1 MKLHFSK
8 YGEGKPMLIFHGLFG
23 TGDNWTT
30 HAKKWAEQGFCVYT
44 IDQRNHGRSFHS
56 DEMNYKLMCE
66 DAIDFIASE
75 NLRDVILLGHSMGGK
90 TVMHVAQEIE
100 FLIEKLIVVDMGVK
114 HYPRHHDAVFEAL
127 RSVPLDEIESRGE
140 AEDIFAKSS
149 VDKATQLFLLK
160 NLYWKEPGKLDW
172 RFNLN
177 ALEKHIEEILAE
189 VPLQTAV
196 QVPTLFIKG
205 ELSNYILNE
214 DLPQLEAYF
223 PKVKLTEVKN
233 SGHWPHAE
241 SPDLFFQQVLDFS
254 LNG

>member
-1 MKLHFSK
+1 MQLHFNK

-30 HAKKWAEQGFCVYT
+30 HAKKWAEHGFCVYT
-44 IDQRNHGRSFHS
+44 IDQRNHGRSPHS
-56 DEMNYKLMCE
+56 EEMNYALMRD
-66 DAIDFIASE
+66 DAIDLIASE

-90 TVMHVAQEIE
+90 TVMNVVQEIE

-114 HYPRHHDAVFEAL
+114 QYPRHHDAVFQAL
-127 RSVPLDEIESRGE
+127 RSVPIHQIQSRAE
-140 AEDIFAKSS
+140 AEEIFSKTT

-172 RFNLN
+172 RFNLD
-177 ALEKHIEEILAE
+177 ALETHIDEILME
-189 VPLQTAV
+189 VPLNNAV

-214 DLPQLEAYF
+214 DLPQIEQYF
-223 PKVKLTEVKN
+223 PKAKITEVKN

-241 SPDLFFQQVLDFS
+241 SPDFFFQEVLDFS

>member
-1 MKLHFSK
+1 MQLYFNK

-30 HAKKWAEQGFCVYT
+30 HAKKWAEHGFCVYT
-44 IDQRNHGRSFHS
+44 IDQRNHGRSPHS
-56 DEMNYKLMCE
+56 EEMNYALMRD
-66 DAIDFIASE
+66 DAIDLIASE
-75 NLRDVILLGHSMGGK
+75 NLRDVILMGHSMGGK
-90 TVMHVAQEIE
+90 TVMNVAQEIE

-114 HYPRHHDAVFEAL
+114 RYPRHHDTVFQAL
-127 RSVPLDEIESRGE
+127 RSVPIDQIQSRAE
-140 AEDIFAKSS
+140 AEEIFAQTT

-177 ALEKHIEEILAE
+177 ALENHIDEILAE
-189 VPLQTAV
+189 VPLNNAV

-214 DLPQLEAYF
+214 DQPHIEQYF
-223 PKVKLTEVKN
+223 PKAKITEVKN

-241 SPDLFFQQVLDFS
+241 SPDFFFQEVLDFS

>member
-1 MKLHFSK
+1 MKLHFNK

-30 HAKKWAEQGFCVYT
+30 HAKKWAEHGFCVYT
-44 IDQRNHGRSFHS
+44 IDQRNHGRSSHS
-56 DEMNYKLMCE
+56 DEMNYQLMRD
-66 DAIDFIASE
+66 DAIDLIAEE
-75 NLRDVILLGHSMGGK
+75 NLRDIILLGHSMGGK
-90 TVMHVAQEIE
+90 TVMHVVQELE

-114 HYPRHHDAVFEAL
+114 RYPRHHDAVFQAL
-127 RSVPLDEIESRGE
+127 RSVPVDEIQSRAE
-140 AEDIFAKSS
+140 AEELFAKTT

-177 ALEKHIEEILAE
+177 ALENHIEEILAE
-189 VPLQTAV
+189 VPLNNVVQT
-196 QVPTLFIKG
+196 PTLFIKG
-205 ELSNYILNE
+205 ELSNYILTE
-214 DLPQLEAYF
+214 DKPQLERLFAN
-223 PKVKLTEVKN
+223 VQLTEVKN

-241 SPDLFFQQVLDFS
+241 SPDFFFQEVLNFS

>member
-1 MKLHFSK
+1 MQLHFNK
-8 YGEGKPMLIFHGLFG
+8 YGEGKPLLIFHGLFG

-30 HAKKWAEQGFCVYT
+30 HAKKWAEHGFCVYT
-44 IDQRNHGRSFHS
+44 IDQRNHGRSPHS
-56 DEMNYKLMCE
+56 EEMNYALMRD
-66 DAIDFIASE
+66 DAIDLIALE
-75 NLRDVILLGHSMGGK
+75 NLRDVILMGHSMGGK
-90 TVMHVAQEIE
+90 TVMNVAQEIE

-114 HYPRHHDAVFEAL
+114 RYPRHHDTVFQAL
-127 RSVPLDEIESRGE
+127 RSVPINQIQSRAE
-140 AEDIFAKSS
+140 AEEILAQTT

-172 RFNLN
+172 RFNLD
-177 ALEKHIEEILAE
+177 ALENHIDEILAE
-189 VPLQTAV
+189 VPLNSAV

-214 DLPQLEAYF
+214 DQQQIEQYF
-223 PKVKLTEVKN
+223 PKAKITEVKN

-241 SPDLFFQQVLDFS
+241 SPDFFFQEVLDFS

>member
-1 MKLHFSK
+1 MNLYFNK

-23 TGDNWTT
+23 SGDNWTT
-30 HAKKWAEQGFCVYT
+30 HAKKWAEHGFCVYT
-44 IDQRNHGRSFHS
+44 IDQRNHGRSPHS
-56 DEMNYKLMCE
+56 DEMNYALMRD
-66 DAIDFIASE
+66 DAIDLIATE
-75 NLRDVILLGHSMGGK
+75 NLRDIILMGHSMGGK
-90 TVMHVAQEIE
+90 TVMHVAQELE

-114 HYPRHHDAVFEAL
+114 QYPRHHDAVFQAL
-127 RSVPLDEIESRGE
+127 RSVPIDQIQSRAE
-140 AEDIFAKSS
+140 AEEIFARTT

-177 ALEKHIEEILAE
+177 ALENHIDEILAE
-189 VPLQTAV
+189 VPFRNAV

-205 ELSNYILNE
+205 ELSNYILN
-214 DLPQLEAYF
+214 DDKAQLEQYF
-223 PKVKLTEVKN
+223 PKVQLTEVKN

-241 SPDLFFQQVLDFS
+241 SPDFFFQEVLNFS

>member
-1 MKLHFSK
+1 
-8 YGEGKPMLIFHGLFG
+8 MLIFHGLFG

-30 HAKKWAEQGFCVYT
+30 HAKKWAEHGFSVYT

-90 TVMHVAQEIE
+90 TVMYAAQEIE
-100 FLIEKLIVVDMGVK
+100 FLIDKLIVVDMGVK
-114 HYPRHHDAVFEAL
+114 RYPRHHDAVFHAL
-127 RSVPLDEIESRGE
+127 RSVPLNQIQSRAE
-140 AEDIFAKSS
+140 AEEIFSKTT

-172 RFNLN
+172 RFNLD
-177 ALEKHIEEILAE
+177 ALETHIDEILTE
-189 VPLQTAV
+189 VPAGNPV

-214 DLPQLEAYF
+214 DLPQLESYF

-241 SPDLFFQQVLDFS
+241 SPDFFFQEVLNFS

>member
-1 MKLHFSK
+1 MR
-8 YGEGKPMLIFHGLFG
+8 
-23 TGDNWTT
+23 D
-30 HAKKWAEQGFCVYT
+30 
-44 IDQRNHGRSFHS
+44 
-56 DEMNYKLMCE
+56 
-66 DAIDFIASE
+66 DAIDLIASE
-75 NLRDVILLGHSMGGK
+75 NLRDVILMGHSMGGK
-90 TVMHVAQEIE
+90 TVMNVAQEIE

-114 HYPRHHDAVFEAL
+114 KYPRHHDAVFQAL
-127 RSVPLDEIESRGE
+127 RSVPLDQIQSRSE
-140 AEDIFAKSS
+140 AEEIFAKTS

-177 ALEKHIEEILAE
+177 ALETHIDEILTE
-189 VPLQTAV
+189 VPAGNPV
-196 QVPTLFIKG
+196 HVPTLFIKG

-214 DLPQLEAYF
+214 DLPQLASYF

-241 SPDLFFQQVLDFS
+241 SPAFFFQEVLNFS

>member
-1 MKLHFSK
+1 
-8 YGEGKPMLIFHGLFG
+8 
-23 TGDNWTT
+23 
-30 HAKKWAEQGFCVYT
+30 
-44 IDQRNHGRSFHS
+44 
-56 DEMNYKLMCE
+56 MNYKLMCE

-114 HYPRHHDAVFEAL
+114 HYPRHHDAVFQAL

-140 AEDIFAKSS
+140 AEDIFAKST

-205 ELSNYILNE
+205 ELSNYIMNE

>member
-1 MKLHFSK
+1 MKLYFNK

-23 TGDNWTT
+23 SGDNWTT
-30 HAKKWAEQGFCVYT
+30 HAKKWAENGFCVYT
-44 IDQRNHGRSFHS
+44 IDQRNHGRSSHS
-56 DEMNYKLMCE
+56 DEMNYQLMRD
-66 DAIDFIASE
+66 DAIDLIAEE
-75 NLRDVILLGHSMGGK
+75 NLRDIILLGHSMGGK
-90 TVMHVAQEIE
+90 TVMHVAQELE

-114 HYPRHHDAVFEAL
+114 RYPRHHDAVFQAL
-127 RSVPLDEIESRGE
+127 RSVPLDEIKSRAE
-140 AEDIFAKSS
+140 AEELFAKTT

-177 ALEKHIEEILAE
+177 ALENHIEEILAE
-189 VPLQTAV
+189 VPLNAVVQT
-196 QVPTLFIKG
+196 PTLFIKG

-214 DLPQLEAYF
+214 DKPELERLFANAQ
-223 PKVKLTEVKN
+223 LTEVKN

-241 SPDLFFQQVLDFS
+241 SPEFFFQEVLNFS

>member
-1 MKLHFSK
+1 
-8 YGEGKPMLIFHGLFG
+8 
-23 TGDNWTT
+23 
-30 HAKKWAEQGFCVYT
+30 
-44 IDQRNHGRSFHS
+44 
-56 DEMNYKLMCE
+56 MNYKLMCE

-114 HYPRHHDAVFEAL
+114 HYPRHHDAVFQAL

-189 VPLQTAV
+189 VPVNAPINL
-196 QVPTLFIKG
+196 PTLFIKG
-205 ELSNYILNE
+205 ELSNYILKE
-214 DLPQLEAYF
+214 DEPSLQEYF
-223 PKVKLTEVKN
+223 SQAKVIEMKN
-233 SGHWPHAE
+233 TGHWPHAE

>member
-30 HAKKWAEQGFCVYT
+30 HAKKWAEHGFCVYT

-114 HYPRHHDAVFEAL
+114 RYPPHHDAVFEAL
-127 RSVPLDEIESRGE
+127 KSVPLNQIQSRAE
-140 AEDIFAKSS
+140 AEDIFSKTS

-160 NLYWKEPGKLDW
+160 NLYWKESGKLDW
-172 RFNLN
+172 RFNID
-177 ALEKHIEEILAE
+177 ALEFHINEILAE
-189 VPLQTAV
+189 VPANAPISL
-196 QVPTLFIKG
+196 PTLFIKG
-205 ELSNYILNE
+205 ELSNYILKE
-214 DLPQLEAYF
+214 DERSLQEYF
-223 PKVKLTEVKN
+223 SQAKIIEMKN
-233 SGHWPHAE
+233 TGHWPHAE

>member
-1 MKLHFSK
+1 
-8 YGEGKPMLIFHGLFG
+8 
-23 TGDNWTT
+23 
-30 HAKKWAEQGFCVYT
+30 
-44 IDQRNHGRSFHS
+44 
-56 DEMNYKLMCE
+56 MNYKLMCE

-114 HYPRHHDAVFEAL
+114 HYPRHHDAVFQAL

-160 NLYWKEPGKLDW
+160 NLYWKELGKLDW

-205 ELSNYILNE
+205 ELSNYIMNE

>member
-1 MKLHFSK
+1 MKLNFNK

-30 HAKKWAEQGFCVYT
+30 HAKKWAEHGFCVYT
-44 IDQRNHGRSFHS
+44 IDQRNHGRSPHS
-56 DEMNYKLMCE
+56 EEMNYTLMRD
-66 DAIDFIASE
+66 DAIDLMASE
-75 NLRDVILLGHSMGGK
+75 NLRDVILMGHSMGGK

-100 FLIEKLIVVDMGVK
+100 FLIEKMIVVDMGVK
-114 HYPRHHDAVFEAL
+114 KYPRHHDAVFHAL
-127 RSVPLDEIESRGE
+127 RSVPIDQIQSRAE
-140 AEDIFAKSS
+140 AEEIFANTT

-172 RFNLN
+172 RFNLD
-177 ALEKHIEEILAE
+177 ALEIHIDEILQE
-189 VPLQTAV
+189 VPLNSPV

-205 ELSNYILNE
+205 ELSNYILHE
-214 DLPQLEAYF
+214 DLPQIAQYF
-223 PKVKLTEVKN
+223 PKAKITEVKN

-241 SPDLFFQQVLDFS
+241 SPDFFFQQVLDFS

>member
-1 MKLHFSK
+1 MKLYFNK

-23 TGDNWTT
+23 SGDNWTT
-30 HAKKWAEQGFCVYT
+30 HAKKWAENGFCVYT
-44 IDQRNHGRSFHS
+44 IDQRNHGRSSHS
-56 DEMNYKLMCE
+56 DEMNYQLMRD
-66 DAIDFIASE
+66 DAIDLIAEE
-75 NLRDVILLGHSMGGK
+75 NLRDIILLGHSMGGK
-90 TVMHVAQEIE
+90 TVMHVAQELE

-114 HYPRHHDAVFEAL
+114 RYPRHHDAVFQAL
-127 RSVPLDEIESRGE
+127 RSVPLDEIQSRAE
-140 AEDIFAKSS
+140 AEELFAKTT

-177 ALEKHIEEILAE
+177 ALENHIEEILAE
-189 VPLQTAV
+189 VPLNAVVQT
-196 QVPTLFIKG
+196 PTLFIKG

-214 DLPQLEAYF
+214 DKPELERLFANAQ
-223 PKVKLTEVKN
+223 LTEVKN

-241 SPDLFFQQVLDFS
+241 SPEFFFQEVLNFS

>member
-8 YGEGKPMLIFHGLFG
+8 YGEGKPILIFHGLFG

-30 HAKKWAEQGFCVYT
+30 HAKKWAEHGFCVYT

-56 DEMNYKLMCE
+56 DEMNYKLMSE
-66 DAIDFIASE
+66 DAIDFIAAE

-114 HYPRHHDAVFEAL
+114 RYPRHHDAVFQAL
-127 RSVPLDEIESRGE
+127 RSVPLDQIQSRAE
-140 AEDIFAKSS
+140 AEDIFSKTS

-160 NLYWKEPGKLDW
+160 NLYWTEPGKLEW
-172 RFNLN
+172 RFNID
-177 ALEKHIEEILAE
+177 ALEFHINEILAE
-189 VPLQTAV
+189 VPFNVPISL
-196 QVPTLFIKG
+196 PTLFIKG
-205 ELSNYILNE
+205 ELSNYILKE
-214 DLPQLEAYF
+214 DEHSLQEYF
-223 PKVKLTEVKN
+223 SQAKIIEMKN
-233 SGHWPHAE
+233 TGHWPHAE
-241 SPDLFFQQVLDFS
+241 SPELFFQQVLDFS